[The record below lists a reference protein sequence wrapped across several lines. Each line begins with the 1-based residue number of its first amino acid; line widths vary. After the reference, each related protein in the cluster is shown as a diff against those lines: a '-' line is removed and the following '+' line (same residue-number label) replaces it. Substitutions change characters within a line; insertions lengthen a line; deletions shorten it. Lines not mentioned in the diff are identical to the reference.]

1 MAPARCIWWTIRRG
15 RPRPCGRLH
24 PDNAEIGRAMIA
36 APWYLLSVGIV
47 LVILGAIS
55 GALFGAGR
63 SSRNTVDS
71 RMSDGEIAR
80 RLERQ
85 SSVGFSGLIVYLGL
99 LCLLVS
105 LGW

>member
-1 MAPARCIWWTIRRG
+1 
-15 RPRPCGRLH
+15 
-24 PDNAEIGRAMIA
+24 MIA
-36 APWYLLSVGIV
+36 APWYLFSAGIV
-47 LVILGAIS
+47 LVILGTIS

-63 SSRNTVDS
+63 SSRNRIDG
-71 RMSDGEIAR
+71 RMSDAEIAR

-105 LGW
+105 VGWRLLRLFL